1 MKIRDLEVIK
11 LSSKEFYEKDA
22 LAVKE
27 GAEHYMD
34 VLVIKIVTEN
44 GEIGY
49 GESIAYGALDA
60 VSTTIEKVLKPIIL
74 DEEVAPTYLWDKMY
88 KATFRLGRRG
98 IMISAISGVDI
109 ALWDIL
115 GKEFGSPI
123 YSILG
128 ATNRRIKG
136 YITGGYYRQD
146 KDIEKLLEEVK
157 SYVDK
162 GFDTVKIKIGGLKI
176 EDDLKRL
183 KAIREEFENVSI
195 AVDANNVYDF
205 NTALRVGR
213 ELEKLGIM
221 FFEEPIPTDFPSL
234 SAELAKELDLSIAG
248 YETAFTLYEFRDII
262 LNHAVDIVQAD
273 AAWNGGITEMLRI
286 GNFARAFGLPLI
298 PHYSAGGIGF
308 IASLHTALATN
319 SPMIEYHLRYNPL
332 REGLVGEIR
341 YEGGEFIPP
350 QKPGLGISLKEEY
363 LEKYKVEK

>member
-1 MKIRDLEVIK
+1 MKINDLEVIK

-34 VLVIKIVTEN
+34 VIVVKITTQD

-49 GESIAYGALDA
+49 GESIAYGALDP
-60 VSTTIEKVLKPIIL
+60 VSVTIESLKPLIL
-74 DEEVAPTYLWDKMY
+74 GEEVSPLQLWDKMY

-98 IMISAISGVDI
+98 TTISAISGIDI

-128 ATNRRIKG
+128 APKKRIKG
-136 YITGGYYRQD
+136 YITGGYYRRD
-146 KDIEKLLEEVK
+146 KDIEKLLEEIK
-157 SYVDK
+157 SYIDK
-162 GFDTVKIKIGGLKI
+162 GFNTVKIKIGGLPI
-176 EDDLKRL
+176 DEDLKRL
-183 KAIREEFENVSI
+183 RAIRNEFNINI

-205 NTALRVGR
+205 NTAVKIGR
-213 ELEKLGIM
+213 ELEKLGII

-234 SAELAKELDLSIAG
+234 SSELARILDLPIAG
-248 YETAFTLYEFRDII
+248 YETASTLYEFRDII

-273 AAWNGGITEMLRI
+273 AAWNGGITEMVRI
-286 GNFARAFGLPLI
+286 GNFARALGFPVI

-308 IASLHTALATN
+308 IASLHVALAIN
-319 SPMIEYHLRYNPL
+319 SPMMEYHLRYNPL
-332 REGLVGEIR
+332 RDGLVKEIK
-341 YEGGEFIPP
+341 YENGEFIPP
-350 QKPGLGISLKEEY
+350 EKPGLGISLNEEY